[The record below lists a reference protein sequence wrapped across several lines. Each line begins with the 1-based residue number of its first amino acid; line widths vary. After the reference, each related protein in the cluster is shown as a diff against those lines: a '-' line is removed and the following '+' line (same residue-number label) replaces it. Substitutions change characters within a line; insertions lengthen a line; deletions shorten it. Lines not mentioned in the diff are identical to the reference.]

1 MTFSCLVSLDGEHS
15 ENSCA
20 SLAEVTVG
28 QDETMS
34 ADPTASERPPN
45 KSWCSVYPSLASWL
59 DGVGDN
65 HPIVELSYNREAFD
79 GFAAPLET
87 IISRLELAAPL
98 RLPGRRKAFR
108 TNVQQFLDLRVELNA
123 AFHVARAEIPFT
135 FGKEGGNVDSEPDFH
150 CEMDGVPVHIEV
162 TAKSPNGVRDLH
174 DDLESALIDSDV
186 YVTLNV
192 PSILRIS
199 TEARKAA
206 VQAIVDAVERMTEVT
221 TSVSLPNGTGSALLE
236 KPSPFGDTHVM
247 WMHDFGTDIGPSE
260 EMLREAVLEKKEQS
274 LMGSWPRE
282 TLLVIDGARLGHA
295 VWLRPTE
302 VWAGCL
308 PQLDFEWETLPLLG
322 VAVVISSLTTV
333 GFQGAAAPRPG
344 LNSTELGLFNNLT
357 QRLGLL
363 TVPS

>member
-1 MTFSCLVSLDGEHS
+1 VTFSCLVSLDGEHS

-123 AFHVARAEIPFT
+123 AFHVCQWPIP
-135 FGKEGGNVDSEPDFH
+135 
-150 CEMDGVPVHIEV
+150 
-162 TAKSPNGVRDLH
+162 
-174 DDLESALIDSDV
+174 
-186 YVTLNV
+186 
-192 PSILRIS
+192 S
-199 TEARKAA
+199 TR
-206 VQAIVDAVERMTEVT
+206 
-221 TSVSLPNGTGSALLE
+221 
-236 KPSPFGDTHVM
+236 
-247 WMHDFGTDIGPSE
+247 W
-260 EMLREAVLEKKEQS
+260 
-274 LMGSWPRE
+274 WPRK
-282 TLLVIDGARLGHA
+282 V
-295 VWLRPTE
+295 PT
-302 VWAGCL
+302 
-308 PQLDFEWETLPLLG
+308 PQ
-322 VAVVISSLTTV
+322 V
-333 GFQGAAAPRPG
+333 
-344 LNSTELGLFNNLT
+344 NLT
-357 QRLGLL
+357 SFLTRTDLLSLGP
-363 TVPS
+363 PSSEMTRRW